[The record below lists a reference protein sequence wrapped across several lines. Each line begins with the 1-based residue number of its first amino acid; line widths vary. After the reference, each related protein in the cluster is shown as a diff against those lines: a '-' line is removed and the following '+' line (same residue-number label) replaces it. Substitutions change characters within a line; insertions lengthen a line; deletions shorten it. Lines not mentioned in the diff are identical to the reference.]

1 MFTGKSTLIPI
12 GLALTIA
19 SAQAA
24 VVEPALTLDR
34 PVVAHDSGCTVNLL
48 VRFDAPEPIDD
59 AGVERPPVQLALV
72 IDRSGSMQEAGKLV
86 YAKAAAKS
94 LIELLRPADR
104 LAIVDYDNRVTVLWP
119 SAPVVAPELTIRAV
133 DGLTPRGGTNLAAGL
148 AAGLAEIG
156 RDKQTGF
163 TCRTILLSDGLAN
176 QGETRASAIAAMAAE
191 ARRGGVAV
199 TTMGL
204 GRDYNEDLMQT
215 VAAGGGGRYYY
226 IENPAAMQRIFQE
239 EMGKVLRQSTRELAL
254 WFEHGAAIRGV
265 TVYGYPFETAGNR
278 TTIGMKDLYGGDAI
292 SVLLSLELAAPGT
305 GRFKVGRI
313 GLSYVDAADGRR
325 HQRDFPVTV
334 TGSADAALVAAS
346 VDVPTAVEATLIVA
360 DECHD
365 QAVRAFESGD
375 KPGALASLAVVRQD
389 VSAAANEY
397 GDPKLTK
404 KLEALSLEEADMNRA
419 ERDPAYR
426 SGYLK
431 RSKEAFYGSRQGK
444 RDKYLLD
451 QSAKGLDVENLQKAL
466 ADRGHYHGA
475 PDGQFDDEVRAAVA
489 AFQAASGLD
498 PDGIAGPLTLRA
510 LGLY

>member
-1 MFTGKSTLIPI
+1 MFSRKSTLIPL
-12 GLALTIA
+12 GLALAMA

-34 PVVAHDSGCTVNLL
+34 PIVAHDSGCTVNLL
-48 VRFDAPEPIDD
+48 VRFDVPEPVSD
-59 AGVERPPVQLALV
+59 AEVERPPVQLALV

-94 LIELLRPADR
+94 LIELMRPADR
-104 LAIVDYDNRVTVLWP
+104 LAIVDYDDRVTVLWP

-133 DGLTPRGGTNLAAGL
+133 DSLTPRRSTNLAAGL
-148 AAGLAEIG
+148 AAGLAEIR
-156 RDKQTGF
+156 RDHQPGF

-176 QGETRASAIAAMAAE
+176 TGETRPSAIAAMAAE
-191 ARRGGVAV
+191 GRREGVAV

-204 GRDYNEDLMQT
+204 GLQYNEDLMQT

-239 EMGKVLRQSTRELAL
+239 EMGKVLRQTTRDLAL
-254 WFEHGAAIRGV
+254 WFEHGAEIRGV

-292 SVLLSLELAAPGT
+292 SVLLSLQVAAPGK
-305 GRFKVGRI
+305 GRREIGRI

-325 HQRDFPVTV
+325 HQRAFPVTL
-334 TGSADAALVAAS
+334 TGSDDAALVARS

-360 DECHD
+360 DERHD
-365 QAVRAFESGD
+365 RAVRTFEAGD
-375 KPGALASLAVVRQD
+375 KPGALTALEAVRQE
-389 VSAAANEY
+389 VGAAANEY

-404 KLEALSLEEADMNRA
+404 KLEALSLEQADMNRA
-419 ERDPAYR
+419 ENDPAYR
-426 SGYLK
+426 AGYLK

-451 QSAKGLDVENLQKAL
+451 QNAKGLDVENLQKAL
-466 ADRGHYHGA
+466 ADRGHYQGA
-475 PDGQFDDEVRAAVA
+475 LDGQFDDEVRAAVA
-489 AFQAASGLD
+489 AFQAAGGLD